1 MYINFW
7 YPICTS
13 DELLATE
20 PVRAELLGL
29 RFVAF
34 RDSNGAAHVLSDTC
48 IHRGGSLGKGKVID
62 DTVACP
68 YHGWRF
74 AGDGKCRLVPS
85 LEEGTKPP
93 ARAKVDSYPV
103 QEKYGIVF
111 AFLGDLPAE
120 ERPPLYE
127 IEEYEDPA
135 WRPSEV
141 MILEVD
147 CYYERSVE
155 NGIDPV
161 HNEFVHPVQ
170 GSPQPIPGTVKHSET
185 EWGSGVT
192 AKFTEKRRKEDTSA
206 GMESNFSELN
216 SGTWHHGP
224 NNIITYITFAKS
236 RSLHQYMFEAPVDD
250 GHTKIFFV
258 NLRSFKLE
266 PEHDDMVR
274 AANLR
279 VTGEDIGLLQELYP
293 VQTPE
298 STTREVLV
306 PGDKTIVRYRK
317 YLKDW
322 KARGWRLDFRA
333 LRQADEGVA
342 YAIPCPDRRHSGN
355 WVLEPVPVKK
365 VARKGVESAA

>member
-34 RDSNGAAHVLSDTC
+34 RDSKGAAHVLSDTC

-147 CYYERSVE
+147 CFYERSVE

-170 GSPQPIPGTVKHSET
+170 GSPQPIPGTVKHSESD
-185 EWGSGVT
+185 WGSGVT
-192 AKFTEKRRKEDTSA
+192 AQFAEKRLKEDTSE

-224 NNIITYITFAKS
+224 NIIITYITFAKG
-236 RSLHQYMFEAPVDD
+236 RSLHQYLFEAPVDD

-279 VTGEDIGLLQELYP
+279 VTGEDIGLLQDLYP
-293 VQTPE
+293 VQTPDT
-298 STTREVLV
+298 TTREVLV

-317 YLKDW
+317 FLNDW

-365 VARKGVESAA
+365 VAT